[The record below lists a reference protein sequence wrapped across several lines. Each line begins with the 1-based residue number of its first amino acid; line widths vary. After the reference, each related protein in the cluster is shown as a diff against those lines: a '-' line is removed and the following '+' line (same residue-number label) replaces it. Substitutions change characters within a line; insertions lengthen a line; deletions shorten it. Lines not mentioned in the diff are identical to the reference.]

1 MTAPA
6 ADLDNLGN
14 DMPEAGHEG
23 DAMPNPDPGSSAAGE
38 SGADPGDAMP
48 NPDPGSSAA
57 GESGAEPGDGHEVLC
72 LRGGG
77 GESSEEEEGSV
88 SDGARAAASARC
100 SSEDVDDEPD
110 ENTGD
115 LVGVPLDM
123 DADCE
128 FDEVEF

>member
-14 DMPEAGHEG
+14 DMPEAGHE
-23 DAMPNPDPGSSAAGE
+23 
-38 SGADPGDAMP
+38 GDAMP

-88 SDGARAAASARC
+88 SDGERDAASAR
-100 SSEDVDDEPD
+100 SSRPSS
-110 ENTGD
+110 NRGR
-115 LVGVPLDM
+115 
-123 DADCE
+123 
-128 FDEVEF
+128 